1 MSAISDIRVVVGLD
15 FGTTY
20 SGFTLC
26 HVDDDDD
33 LSKIKTNTE
42 WPGEMGKF
50 KTNTVLQ
57 YDNDFREVE
66 LWGYPALCKRP
77 NRRSRDNETKPV
89 ELFKLF
95 LGSCLEKY
103 KPKLPGSLTY
113 KQTITDYLKKIGE
126 LIKETIPK
134 FWDGIDF
141 MEHILIVITVPAEY
155 SENDKAIMRECT
167 FNAGLIGEKNSE
179 KLQFTTEPEAA
190 AIYCMYSSL
199 REYRLTE
206 PGTTFMIVDCGG
218 GTVDLTTRKLLEEN
232 QLGEI
237 TERTGDFCGS
247 TFIDKEFIKLL
258 RREVGDSAVDLL
270 SDNHYGQ
277 LQYLVHEFCQ
287 NVKLPFCGNNQDFK
301 YEIDL
306 EESAPALLQYVTGS
320 EKDLMEEKE
329 WMITLDFNTI
339 KSMFDPIVDRIIKMI
354 RIQLDNSKKCS
365 AIFLVGGFGQSK
377 YLQKRVEEEFSRSV
391 ENISIPN
398 QPIAAVVRGAAIY
411 GKSLQKSRN
420 LGKLNNSKC
429 VIATRVLKYTFGTKI
444 SPSWKPGDP
453 PERLTFG
460 GRIQK
465 FHRIAERRTEVT
477 IDQEFKIEDLVPVFV
492 FATKMTFDIYYT
504 HEQDAVYCD
513 DPGMK
518 FLGEFTINLPDKHL
532 GADRPCTLSLFFGD
546 MEIKAKAIN
555 QTNGQNYQT
564 SFDFN
569 TF

>member
-77 NRRSRDNETKPV
+77 NRRSRDSETKPV

-113 KQTITDYLKKIGE
+113 KQAITDYLKKIGE

-232 QLGEI
+232 QL
-237 TERTGDFCGS
+237 
-247 TFIDKEFIKLL
+247 
-258 RREVGDSAVDLL
+258 
-270 SDNHYGQ
+270 
-277 LQYLVHEFCQ
+277 
-287 NVKLPFCGNNQDFK
+287 
-301 YEIDL
+301 
-306 EESAPALLQYVTGS
+306 
-320 EKDLMEEKE
+320 
-329 WMITLDFNTI
+329 
-339 KSMFDPIVDRIIKMI
+339 
-354 RIQLDNSKKCS
+354 
-365 AIFLVGGFGQSK
+365 
-377 YLQKRVEEEFSRSV
+377 
-391 ENISIPN
+391 
-398 QPIAAVVRGAAIY
+398 AVVRGAAIY

-429 VIATRVLKYTFGTKI
+429 VIATRVLKHTFGTKI

-513 DPGMK
+513 DPGYYFMC
-518 FLGEFTINLPDKHL
+518 FDHYLINKQSSEGINKIKKNPPTETDASEVLVNK
-532 GADRPCTLSLFFGD
+532 SL
-546 MEIKAKAIN
+546 IN
-555 QTNGQNYQT
+555 PG
-564 SFDFN
+564 
-569 TF
+569 

>member
-66 LWGYPALCKRP
+66 LWGYPAL
-77 NRRSRDNETKPV
+77 S
-89 ELFKLF
+89 
-95 LGSCLEKY
+95 
-103 KPKLPGSLTY
+103 
-113 KQTITDYLKKIGE
+113 ITDYLKKIGE

-232 QLGEI
+232 QL
-237 TERTGDFCGS
+237 D
-247 TFIDKEFIKLL
+247 
-258 RREVGDSAVDLL
+258 
-270 SDNHYGQ
+270 
-277 LQYLVHEFCQ
+277 
-287 NVKLPFCGNNQDFK
+287 VKL
-301 YEIDL
+301 EI
-306 EESAPALLQYVTGS
+306 
-320 EKDLMEEKE
+320 
-329 WMITLDFNTI
+329 
-339 KSMFDPIVDRIIKMI
+339 
-354 RIQLDNSKKCS
+354 
-365 AIFLVGGFGQSK
+365 
-377 YLQKRVEEEFSRSV
+377 
-391 ENISIPN
+391 
-398 QPIAAVVRGAAIY
+398 
-411 GKSLQKSRN
+411 
-420 LGKLNNSKC
+420 
-429 VIATRVLKYTFGTKI
+429 
-444 SPSWKPGDP
+444 P
-453 PERLTFG
+453 P
-460 GRIQK
+460 
-465 FHRIAERRTEVT
+465 
-477 IDQEFKIEDLVPVFV
+477 
-492 FATKMTFDIYYT
+492 
-504 HEQDAVYCD
+504 
-513 DPGMK
+513 
-518 FLGEFTINLPDKHL
+518 
-532 GADRPCTLSLFFGD
+532 
-546 MEIKAKAIN
+546 
-555 QTNGQNYQT
+555 
-564 SFDFN
+564 
-569 TF
+569 